1 MHFFILIILKIN
13 KKMFY
18 GNIIASEFLL
28 YELASRI
35 RVLNYLFIWIMN
47 YINLLK
53 FYFYSFLQCRC
64 N

>member
-35 RVLNYLFIWIMN
+35 RVLNYLFIWIM
-47 YINLLK
+47 
-53 FYFYSFLQCRC
+53 
-64 N
+64 